1 MSSLESGG
9 ELELAGTVR
18 PSRLSQGDDE
28 VSSEIT
34 IQHLVFDTR
43 DPQLVSAFWSEVLGR
58 AIADDWGDFVR
69 LAPDESGTR
78 LAFAAVPEAKIT
90 KNRLHL
96 DIAASNREQ
105 AVSRFIALGGSLVET
120 RHQDDHTWSVMAD
133 PEGNEFC
140 VA

>member
-1 MSSLESGG
+1 M
-9 ELELAGTVR
+9 T
-18 PSRLSQGDDE
+18 
-28 VSSEIT
+28 SETT
-34 IQHLVFDTR
+34 IQHLVFDAH

-58 AIADDWGDFVR
+58 AIADDWGGFVR
-69 LAPDESGTR
+69 LAPDQSGTH

-96 DIAASNREQ
+96 DITANDREQ
-105 AVSRFIALGGSLVET
+105 AVDRFIALGGSLVET
-120 RHQDDHTWSVMAD
+120 RNQGDHTWSVMAD